1 MRYDTQGL
9 IIRHDGKKGM
19 QWGVRLYQYP
29 DGRWTPL
36 GKRRYG
42 KGDVSSIPDE
52 MLEASAKRLE
62 KEAAYNKRIADLN
75 KATDEASGGGKSSKD
90 FSALPRG
97 LNNRRDYN
105 AAVKAEAS
113 VMTSKELK
121 DAIERKRLEDE
132 YYDKYSAKESTL
144 SKAIK
149 QGVQNAI
156 SNAISTQV
164 NRLTND
170 VLGTG
175 VDFIEGATGLAGRK
189 INSLQASW
197 RQEVDKEVFKDSY
210 RKSLKDGDQSDAN
223 GSSGKDS
230 SGQSASTKK
239 AEATVTANGSSDA
252 NSAQKKGG
260 LFGKNK
266 GDNANTTKQGSTEAD
281 GWNSRKAEKE
291 AKTKQLA
298 DIERG
303 LNDKNNTFSNQ
314 QMLKITRSVLNGKAS
329 KDEINIFNKALGKM
343 TNALAD
349 DAVSGNGAKTAAV
362 NALIKKWS
370 SNPSDSLDE
379 YGQAFMQYFQGL

>member
-1 MRYDTQGL
+1 MRYDSQGL

-62 KEAAYNKRIADLN
+62 KEAAYSKRIADLN

-132 YYDKYSAKESTL
+132 YYDKYSAKESAL

-197 RQEVDKEVFKDSY
+197 RQEVDKEVFKESY

-239 AEATVTANGSSDA
+239 AEATAATNSSSDA
-252 NSAQKKGG
+252 NSTQKKGG

-266 GDNANTTKQGSTEAD
+266 GNNANSTKQGSSEAD
-281 GWNSRKAEKE
+281 GWNSRKAARE
-291 AKTKQLA
+291 AKAKQLA

-303 LNDKNNTFSNQ
+303 LSDKNNTYSNQ

-329 KDEINIFNKALGKM
+329 KDEIKLFNKALGKM
-343 TNALAD
+343 SSTLVD
-349 DAVSGNGAKTAAV
+349 DAISGDGKKTAAV
-362 NALIKKWS
+362 DALIKKWS
-370 SNPSDSLDE
+370 SDPSKSLD
-379 YGQAFMQYFQGL
+379 

>member
-9 IIRHDGKKGM
+9 IIRHDGKKN
-19 QWGVRLYQYP
+19 QKWGVRLYQYP

-36 GKRRYG
+36 GKLRYG

-52 MLEASAKRLE
+52 MLEAYAKRIE
-62 KEAAYNKRIADLN
+62 KETAYAKRIADLN
-75 KATDEASGGGKSSKD
+75 KATDDASSVGKSSKD

-97 LNNRRDYN
+97 SGNRRDYN

-132 YYDKYSAKESTL
+132 YYDKYSAKESAL
-144 SKAIK
+144 SKAVK
-149 QGVQNAI
+149 QGVQTAI

-170 VLGTG
+170 VLGVG
-175 VDFIEGATGLAGRK
+175 ADFIENATGLTGRK

-197 RQEVDKEVFKDSY
+197 RQEVDKEAFKDSY

-223 GSSGKDS
+223 RSSEKDS

-239 AEATVTANGSSDA
+239 AETTAATNGSSDA
-252 NSAQKKGG
+252 NSTQK
-260 LFGKNK
+260 K
-266 GDNANTTKQGSTEAD
+266 GDNANSAKQGSAEAD
-281 GWNSRKAEKE
+281 GWNSRKAAKE
-291 AKTKQLA
+291 AKAKQLA

-303 LNDKNNTFSNQ
+303 LSDKNNTFGNQ

-329 KDEINIFNKALGKM
+329 KDEINIFNKAVEKM
-343 TNALAD
+343 SNALAD
-349 DAVSGNGAKTAAV
+349 EAGSGGGPKTAAV

-370 SNPSDSLDE
+370 SNPIDSLDE
-379 YGQAFMQYFQGL
+379 YGQAFMQYFPDL